1 VARDPRAPCIIGV
14 ARRTWREEPAPEPL
28 DMWEEMARA
37 AGADAGPGEI
47 LSQLQSIQVVYCQS
61 WQYDDPC
68 GRLAERLG
76 ANPAHRFYSGL
87 GGSVPV
93 RLISETAA
101 SMATGD
107 GDLALLVGGEALAT
121 LRHLP
126 EPAWSFAPEEKPPF
140 PISINPSEAANGIF
154 QAYLTFA
161 LLDTARRAH
170 LGLSIADHRD
180 KLGSLLASMSQ
191 VAAADSEHAW
201 FPIARKPDEI
211 TTVNPSN
218 RMVATPYTKLMTAIM
233 DVDMAA
239 AVLVATDERADAL
252 GIDPDKRIYLRG
264 SGTAVEPSTMASR
277 PELWHSPAMER
288 AMREAL
294 GDTPGEEVGH
304 FDLYSCFSSSL
315 SFGRDALGLGEDRV
329 LTVTG
334 GLPYHGGPGS
344 NYDTHALAAM
354 TEKLRTDPDALG
366 LVSGIGMHME
376 SHSAVLLSARPGD
389 SSPTRSDPAPAAGEA
404 EAGSTVPVADEAKG
418 PARVVTYSTMY
429 SREGPD
435 WTALICDLP
444 DGSRTYARTR
454 DAVGEG
460 EDLAGQT
467 VTLEPG
473 KRGSTTAHR

>member
-1 VARDPRAPCIIGV
+1 
-14 ARRTWREEPAPEPL
+14 
-28 DMWEEMARA
+28 MWEEMART
-37 AGADAGPGEI
+37 AGTDAGSTAGSAEI
-47 LSQLQSIQVVYCQS
+47 LSRLQSIQVVYCQS

-93 RLISETAA
+93 RLISETGA
-101 SMATGD
+101 SMARGD
-107 GDLALLVGGEALAT
+107 LDLALLVGGEALAS

-126 EPAWSFAPEEKPPF
+126 DPAWSFAPEQKPPF
-140 PISINPSEAANGIF
+140 PISIDPSEAANGIF

-170 LGLSIADHRD
+170 LGRSIDDHRGQ
-180 KLGSLLASMSQ
+180 LGRLLSSMSE
-191 VAAADSEHAW
+191 VAAADPDHAW
-201 FPIARKPDEI
+201 FPVARKPDEI
-211 TTVNPSN
+211 TTPTPSN
-218 RMVATPYTKLMTAIM
+218 RMVTTPYTKLMTAIM

-239 AVLVATDERADAL
+239 AVLVATDEQADAL
-252 GIDPDKRIYLRG
+252 GVDPDKRVYLRG

-288 AMREAL
+288 AMSEAL
-294 GDTPGEEVGH
+294 GDTPAEQVGH
-304 FDLYSCFSSSL
+304 LDLYSCFASSL
-315 SFGRDALGLGEDRV
+315 SFGRDALGIAEDRV

-354 TEKLRTDPDALG
+354 TETLRADPDALG

-376 SHSAVLLSARPGD
+376 SHSAVLLSTRPG
-389 SSPTRSDPAPAAGEA
+389 TFTPARATPASAA
-404 EAGSTVPVADEAKG
+404 AGSTVPVADDASGQGK
-418 PARVVTYSTMY
+418 VVTYSTMY

-454 DAVGEG
+454 DPVGEE